1 MKKLLVIILA
11 LAMLSSYCVIANAKD
26 VSSNIVGGDIQATAQ
41 EEAEYLE
48 NLTNEDIARINEKI
62 EAANNAVR
70 QNNTR
75 AATKLSIPGTFTMYQ
90 QETSYYCVPACIQSV
105 LKYLTGTTYSQSS
118 IASAI
123 GTTTSGT
130 SAANIVPYLNEK
142 QDFYYARTTNFDQNC
157 MCTYLYYTVGNVGV
171 PGLMSIVNP
180 TGANWHYATNG
191 HRLVINAVYSDHS
204 KLQFADP
211 LGGWESDWP
220 YFYEKSSSIVAPI
233 CTEFIW

>member
-11 LAMLSSYCVIANAKD
+11 LAMLSSYCVVANAED
-26 VSSNIVGGDIQATAQ
+26 TASNIVGGVIQATAQ

-48 NLTNEDIARINEKI
+48 SLTDEDIALINKKI
-62 EAANNAVR
+62 EEAYNVAN
-70 QNNTR
+70 QNETR

-90 QETSYYCVPACIQSV
+90 QENNYYCVPACIKSV

-123 GTTTSGT
+123 GTTSTGT
-130 SAANIVPYLNEK
+130 SAVNIVPYLNEK
-142 QDFYYARTTNFDQNC
+142 QDFYFARTTNFDQNTL
-157 MCTYLYYTVGNVGV
+157 CTYLYYTVGNVGV
-171 PGLMSIVNP
+171 PGMLFFVNP
-180 TGANWHYATNG
+180 SGTNWHYATYG
-191 HRLVINAVYSDHS
+191 HCLVVNAVYSDHS

-220 YFYEKSSSIVAPI
+220 YFYEKSSSIVTPI